1 MDNVIYTIGR
11 RKSAVA
17 QVKLSPGEG
26 LITINNQPINE
37 YLQASPA
44 LLYQIQA
51 PLEVLGLQTNY
62 NIDVTVSGGGITGQ
76 AGAIQLGITRALATV
91 DISFRS
97 ILKPKGLLTR
107 DPRVKER
114 KKYGL
119 KKARKAPQFS
129 KR

>member
-11 RKSAVA
+11 RKSAIA

-26 LITINNQPINE
+26 LITINNKPINE

-44 LLYQIQA
+44 LLYQIQT

-62 NIDVTVSGGGITGQ
+62 NIDITVSGGGINGQ

-91 DISFRS
+91 DTSFRS

-114 KKYGL
+114 RKYGL